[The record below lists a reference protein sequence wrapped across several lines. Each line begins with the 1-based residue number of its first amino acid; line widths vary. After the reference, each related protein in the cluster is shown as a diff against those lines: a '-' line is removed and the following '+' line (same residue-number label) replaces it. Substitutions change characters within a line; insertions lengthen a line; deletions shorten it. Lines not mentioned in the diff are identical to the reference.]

1 MDSHVNYVH
10 RNAVVVARTGFI
22 ARGAQGEHPIFVGN
36 GFGGDVA
43 ESNYMRQNPLQDLYA
58 DGRKWPKTTYRR
70 LWTWLTRPLAERARR
85 HIPPPRSARWCGGHH
100 LPGMFRAEFGWD
112 LYTRMCVPVEEH
124 LTRVWYYHCLR
135 PKSALGRIM
144 ERLAYAAIHRWIIEY
159 NFSRQDERVMINQ
172 RYDTPE
178 KLSSTDAEVIQW
190 RRLVVTKHFGG
201 RDAPF
206 EYKNPDGLS
215 PDAVPLERVSVRY
228 LQEQRAEGRPMTISR
243 RRLLQTL
250 ACGAARLAL
259 ARATPARA
267 AATPPEWRQVVAAAK
282 KEGKVVVNTFPGD
295 GYKRAL
301 KAFTQAYPDIKLEH
315 TGLHSQEFAPR
326 IMQERQASLFTWDV
340 ATIPTST
347 ALQVLRPAGVWDPVR
362 PAIVLP
368 EALDDAGWEGG
379 FERGFAAVK
388 DRALAYGFC
397 AVRGAGIT
405 INTDMVKEDIK
416 GLTDLLNPRW
426 KGKLLLPDVRTMGD
440 SFWSMTSA
448 RLNLGDDIIKKLFVD
463 QEPALSRDTRQ
474 IAEFMVRGRYPIALG
489 VNPLLLGQFQKQG
502 LGKNLKT
509 FHFPEM
515 DTVNSSSSVVWLVNR
530 APHPAAAKVFI
541 NWLLTKDAQIV
552 WAREVETN
560 SRRVGVEPGNPQIVV
575 PRNAKL
581 LQVDAEENLAEVV
594 KTQDIAKA
602 VIK

>member
-1 MDSHVNYVH
+1 MSSRED
-10 RNAVVVARTGFI
+10 
-22 ARGAQGEHPIFVGN
+22 
-36 GFGGDVA
+36 GDGI
-43 ESNYMRQNPLQDLYA
+43 PL
-58 DGRKWPKTTYRR
+58 
-70 LWTWLTRPLAERARR
+70 
-85 HIPPPRSARWCGGHH
+85 
-100 LPGMFRAEFGWD
+100 
-112 LYTRMCVPVEEH
+112 
-124 LTRVWYYHCLR
+124 
-135 PKSALGRIM
+135 
-144 ERLAYAAIHRWIIEY
+144 
-159 NFSRQDERVMINQ
+159 
-172 RYDTPE
+172 
-178 KLSSTDAEVIQW
+178 
-190 RRLVVTKHFGG
+190 
-201 RDAPF
+201 
-206 EYKNPDGLS
+206 
-215 PDAVPLERVSVRY
+215 
-228 LQEQRAEGRPMTISR
+228 ISR
-243 RRLLQTL
+243 RRLLQ
-250 ACGAARLAL
+250 AGALGGVASAL
-259 ARATPARA
+259 VRRSSVSW
-267 AATPPEWRQVVAAAK
+267 AATPPADWPQVIAAAK

-315 TGLHSQEFAPR
+315 TSLHSQDFAPR
-326 IMQERQASLFTWDV
+326 ILQERQASLYTWDV

-368 EALDDAGWEGG
+368 EVTDDGGWEGG
-379 FERGFAAVK
+379 YERGFAVVK

-397 AVRGAGIT
+397 AVRGSGIT
-405 INTDMVKEDIK
+405 INTDLVKDEPK
-416 GLTDLLNPRW
+416 GLTDLLNPKW

-440 SFWSMTSA
+440 SFWAMTSA

-489 VNPLLLGQFQKQG
+489 VNPLLLSQFQRQG

-515 DTVNSSSSVVWLVNR
+515 DTFNSSSSTLWLINR
-530 APHPAAAKVFI
+530 APHPNAAKVFA

-560 SRRVGVEPGNPQIVV
+560 SRRIGVEPGNPLYAV
-575 PRNAKL
+575 PRGAKL
-581 LQVDAEENLAEVV
+581 LQVDAEENLPEVV